1 MISEVAHLECVR
13 LLELLTN
20 ARVQESWSWVFMT
33 PVDIPG
39 YDQVVKKPMD
49 LGTIT
54 KNLGSKPSRCRFKSH
69 EKFARDV
76 RLVFHNALVY
86 NKDDQDVKGS
96 VYAAAQHLLRVF
108 ETAYAKAIDSV
119 LKADDVKVAAE
130 KEAHREKKKK
140 RRKGE
145 GEKGK
150 KTKEETSHHF
160 QSSSSGSSSSKLTE
174 LQAKEGEKRERKDDG
189 EGEDEGSSKHR
200 HKHHK
205 KDKKAKKKSKKKSKD
220 RDRDRD
226 REKTRH
232 SSSRS
237 GENKKKAHRS
247 DHLNQGAAPRGSGAE
262 NVVEGRAVAVSNMN
276 DVTPPATTGS
286 VVPPSSSVVV
296 KQEPVADRAL
306 VNKMPDS
313 EVAVCLALIMRLI
326 KYKDG
331 NISPAAPFLQPVDV
345 THFPDYRIKVL
356 NRMHLYGVQK
366 KLRSGSYSTIDAF
379 AYDVRLIFSNCLV
392 YNSDVVVSKVM
403 RNHAVT
409 LMKLFESQF
418 AKIGG
423 SWPGIPERWQCH
435 QIIHDVLAHRTDGQ
449 ETAQWF
455 KYPIEAYY
463 DAPDQIPYNYYET
476 VKEPMDIGL
485 VSSRLHLGK
494 FKHVS
499 EFVAGLKLVFDNCI
513 RYWKPDPQG
522 QTYCKSAETLLDVL
536 HARSAVLISSSN
548 NADSSREKQQPSSTT
563 SSINKSLHPSS
574 GQQSSTIMTSV
585 PSREGEATTK
595 KASSSSSMSSK
606 NGKTS
611 KSSKSR
617 ESSGGLPEKG
627 ICLGIM
633 KQLRGHK
640 MKGYGGIE
648 IKTAGPFLTAVDT
661 TKYTDYL
668 AIVSE
673 PMDFA
678 KIERKLKSDR
688 YGSVDEFSAD
698 VHLIFSNC
706 HKYNSDPVEGADI
719 RAMATNLRT
728 YFVKLCNEKLGPLD
742 GMVNGPN
749 GSPPHTSIVPS
760 CPAASEP
767 KLALSAG
774 PIEASTCTAVAGK
787 GSFALQKAMRKSP
800 NKDLLSTPSVV
811 VSSSASPTRE
821 IRKDKSASRSKKEA
835 KADCAGMATLPPVA
849 PLEPAVQGEPE
860 PTAVLETP
868 SLVIKK
874 EVSRD
879 STNSAGLTIEEAK
892 RLRKEMKEKR
902 KKEKREKKEKK
913 KKDKEKKRE
922 KKERSKVLSSVPQES
937 KLPSQG
943 SSTAVSVLPRL
954 ASAAVAEHAPL
965 AAGSA
970 TLAAGSAT
978 PATGSATPAAGS
990 ATPAAGPAAPAAGSA
1005 TPAAG
1010 SATPAARSAASTG
1023 VPFATAPT
1031 AIASK
1036 RGLVEL
1042 HGTASSVPSKKSKRH
1057 KKSDL
1062 TSWETSCERVL
1073 NRLGKIEQVVKL
1085 HFNHPLLEVFPHL
1098 ASEYTALITEPMDLR
1113 TLREQLH
1120 AHALTQAGFLRK
1132 GRLIFRNAV
1141 KFNCADDPA
1150 SIQVRNMSAHL
1161 LWYFDS
1167 LCAELQIHPAP
1178 GEQSRAKR
1186 DELRRE
1192 RVEFVNAVP
1201 VELKAR
1207 ECQKLLRVLNSQKH
1221 DKNCWPFRKSVRVLF
1236 PALSPD
1242 YFDIIK
1248 TPMDLSTIAGKLNEF
1263 EYKSHGEFIR
1273 DLRLTFENAMVYN
1286 RADKDREGWSVYSAA
1301 SHMLAVVEDL
1311 WGDVTLEVTEK
1322 TRRRELLRKER
1333 MNESKRR
1340 RTDVSD
1346 ASGERGD
1353 RAHKHNHLSTGESE
1367 SGHKH
1372 GKHQHEVSGRRVEEA
1387 AGVASIAVS
1396 AASSASMPPK
1406 SPGFTKPGVTSHSV
1420 VGTIVVGSGSGLRD
1434 DNGGMDA
1441 TATRVK
1447 LQLMPNRPNME
1458 RMNKQER
1465 KAEEKRRKRARRE
1478 EEMARTEKRRRTA
1491 VAATDDA
1498 LREAEIRSRR
1508 KQLKLEMAEAVR
1520 LREERDRR
1528 VVEEEA
1534 ERVRRAQMKLNA
1546 AAWTGVLVPAG
1557 GAVSSKRRGF
1567 WAKKHAKLQIPP
1579 AFQPP
1584 AINA

>member
-39 YDQVVKKPMD
+39 YDQVIKKPMD

-76 RLVFHNALVY
+76 RLVFNNALVY

-108 ETAYAKAIDSV
+108 ETAYTKAIDSV
-119 LKADDVKVAAE
+119 LKVDDVKAAAE
-130 KEAHREKKKK
+130 KEAHRETKKKK
-140 RRKGE
+140 RRKE
-145 GEKGK
+145 EEEKTK
-150 KTKEETSHHF
+150 EKKEETSHYF

-174 LQAKEGEKRERKDDG
+174 LQAKEGEKKERRDDG
-189 EGEDEGSSKHR
+189 EGEDEGSKHR
-200 HKHHK
+200 HKHQHK
-205 KDKKAKKKSKKKSKD
+205 KDKKAKKKSKKKSK
-220 RDRDRD
+220 DRDRD

-262 NVVEGRAVAVSNMN
+262 NVVEGRTVTVSKMN

-286 VVPPSSSVVV
+286 VIPPSSSVVV

-306 VNKMPDS
+306 VNKMLDS

-345 THFPDYRIKVL
+345 THFPDYRIKVP

-392 YNSDVVVSKVM
+392 YNSDVIVSKVM

-423 SWPGIPERWQCH
+423 SWPGIPERWKCH

-476 VKEPMDIGL
+476 VKEPMDIGS

-494 FKHVS
+494 YKHVS
-499 EFVAGLKLVFDNCI
+499 EFVVGLKLVFDNCI
-513 RYWKPDPQG
+513 RYWKSDSQG
-522 QTYCKSAETLLDVL
+522 QTYCKSAETLLNVL

-563 SSINKSLHPSS
+563 SSKDKSPHPSS
-574 GQQSSTIMTSV
+574 GQQSSTVMTSV
-585 PSREGEATTK
+585 PNHEGEATTK
-595 KASSSSSMSSK
+595 KALSSSKSSK

-678 KIERKLKSDR
+678 KIERKLRSDR

-749 GSPPHTSIVPS
+749 GSPTHTSIFPS
-760 CPAASEP
+760 FPAASEP
-767 KLALSAG
+767 KLAVSAG
-774 PIEASTCTAVAGK
+774 PIEANTCTATAGK
-787 GSFALQKAMRKSP
+787 GYFALQKAMRKSP

-811 VSSSASPTRE
+811 ASSSASPTRE
-821 IRKDKSASRSKKEA
+821 PKKDKSASRSKKEA
-835 KADCAGMATLPPVA
+835 KADCAGITTLPPVA
-849 PLEPAVQGEPE
+849 PLEPAVLGEPE
-860 PTAVLETP
+860 PTALLEAP
-868 SLVIKK
+868 SCIIKK

-892 RLRKEMKEKR
+892 RLRKEMKVKR

-922 KKERSKVLSSVPQES
+922 KKERSKILSSVPQES

-943 SSTAVSVLPRL
+943 SSTAVSVLPHL
-954 ASAAVAEHAPL
+954 ASAAVAGHASP

-970 TLAAGSAT
+970 TLAAGSASL
-978 PATGSATPAAGS
+978 AAGSATPAAGS
-990 ATPAAGPAAPAAGSA
+990 ATPAAGPAAP
-1005 TPAAG
+1005 
-1010 SATPAARSAASTG
+1010 TG
-1023 VPFATAPT
+1023 VPPATAPA

-1036 RGLVEL
+1036 RGLLEL

-1120 AHALTQAGFLRK
+1120 AHALTQAEFLRK

-1167 LCAELQIHPAP
+1167 LCAELQIYPAP

-1186 DELRRE
+1186 YELRRE
-1192 RVEFVNAVP
+1192 RVDVVNAVP
-1201 VELKAR
+1201 VELKAK

-1221 DKNCWPFRKSVRVLF
+1221 DKNCWPFRKPVRVLF

-1273 DLRLTFENAMVYN
+1273 DMRLTFENAMVYN

-1346 ASGERGD
+1346 VSGERED
-1353 RAHKHNHLSTGESE
+1353 RVHKHNHLSTGESE

-1372 GKHQHEVSGRRVEEA
+1372 GKHQHEVSGYRVEEG
-1387 AGVASIAVS
+1387 AGVASIAAS
-1396 AASSASMPPK
+1396 AASSTSMPPK
-1406 SPGFTKPGVTSHSV
+1406 SPGFTTPGATSHSV

-1557 GAVSSKRRGF
+1557 GAASSKRRVF
-1567 WAKKHAKLQIPP
+1567 WAKKHLKLQIPP

>member
-1 MISEVAHLECVR
+1 MISDVAHVECMR

-39 YDQVVKKPMD
+39 YHEVIKRPMD
-49 LGTIT
+49 LGTIK
-54 KNLGSKPSRCRFKSH
+54 KNLGAKPSRCRFKSH

-108 ETAYAKAIDSV
+108 ETAYTKAIDSV
-119 LKADDVKVAAE
+119 LSADDAKVAAE
-130 KEAHREKKKK
+130 KETHRDTKEKKKK
-140 RRKGE
+140 
-145 GEKGK
+145 K
-150 KTKEETSHHF
+150 KTKEEEAGGEASADEKEKRNALSSTADHR
-160 QSSSSGSSSSKLTE
+160 QSSSSSSGISTTITRLE
-174 LQAKEGEKRERKDDG
+174 GKEEGKDGGRGDERDDG
-189 EGEDEGSSKHR
+189 ESSSKHR
-200 HKHHK
+200 HKHSK

-220 RDRDRD
+220 RDKD
-226 REKTRH
+226 RH

-237 GENKKKAHRS
+237 GESKKKSHRS
-247 DHLNQGAAPRGSGAE
+247 DHVNESTAPRGAGSESA
-262 NVVEGRAVAVSNMN
+262 VEGGALAVSRTI
-276 DVTPPATTGS
+276 DATPLATSGS
-286 VVPPSSSVVV
+286 VVPLSSSLAA
-296 KQEPVADRAL
+296 KQESVVDRAL
-306 VNKMPDS
+306 ENKMSDS
-313 EVAVCLALIMRLI
+313 EVAVCLALITKLI
-326 KYKDG
+326 KYKEG

-345 THFPDYRIKVL
+345 THFPDYRIKVP

-379 AYDVRLIFSNCLV
+379 AYDMRLIFANCLV
-392 YNSDVVVSKVM
+392 YNSDVILSKVM

-409 LMKLFESQF
+409 LMKLFEGLF

-423 SWPGIPERWQCH
+423 SWPGIPERWKCH
-435 QIIHDVLAHRTDGQ
+435 QIIHDILAHRTDGQ

-463 DAPDQIPYNYYET
+463 DSPDQIPYNYYET
-476 VKEPMDIGL
+476 VKEPMDIGS
-485 VSSRLHLGK
+485 VSSKLHLGK
-494 FKHVS
+494 YRHVS

-522 QTYCKSAETLLDVL
+522 QTYCKSAETLLEVL
-536 HARSAVLISSSN
+536 HTRRAILNASSSN
-548 NADSSREKQQPSSTT
+548 AGSSREKHHSSSTSSAKTRTVSASPHSSSAQQPSAV
-563 SSINKSLHPSS
+563 
-574 GQQSSTIMTSV
+574 MTSV
-585 PSREGEATTK
+585 PGREREPTTK
-595 KASSSSSMSSK
+595 KASSSSKSS
-606 NGKTS
+606 KTS

-617 ESSGGLPEKG
+617 DSSGGLPEKG
-627 ICLGIM
+627 VCLGIM

-661 TKYTDYL
+661 TKYPDYL

-728 YFVKLCNEKLGPLD
+728 HFVKLYNEKLGPLD
-742 GMVNGPN
+742 GMVNGSID
-749 GSPPHTSIVPS
+749 SPTFLVQTPTVPS
-760 CPAASEP
+760 FPAAPAP
-767 KLALSAG
+767 KPAV
-774 PIEASTCTAVAGK
+774 STGAIDANACTATTGK
-787 GSFALQKAMRKSP
+787 GSSSLQKAIKRSP
-800 NKDLLSTPSVV
+800 SKDLTSTPSVAS
-811 VSSSASPTRE
+811 SSSASPTRE
-821 IRKDKSASRSKKEA
+821 PKKDKSSTRSKNVA
-835 KADCAGMATLPPVA
+835 KVDCAVVTQAQPVVLLK
-849 PLEPAVQGEPE
+849 PMIQEEPE
-860 PTAVLETP
+860 PAAISESYSSATT
-868 SLVIKK
+868 K
-874 EVSRD
+874 EVFCGS
-879 STNSAGLTIEEAK
+879 SNAAGLTPEEAK

-902 KKEKREKKEKK
+902 KREKREKKEKK
-913 KKDKEKKRE
+913 KRDKEKKRE
-922 KKERSKVLSSVPQES
+922 RKEKSKLLSSVPQERA
-937 KLPSQG
+937 LPANKTG
-943 SSTAVSVLPRL
+943 STAAGVPPPL
-954 ASAAVAEHAPL
+954 ATATAAEHAPPV
-965 AAGSA
+965 AR
-970 TLAAGSAT
+970 SAT
-978 PATGSATPAAGS
+978 PAGVAA
-990 ATPAAGPAAPAAGSA
+990 
-1005 TPAAG
+1005 
-1010 SATPAARSAASTG
+1010 
-1023 VPFATAPT
+1023 ATAPV

-1036 RGLVEL
+1036 RGLAEL
-1042 HGTASSVPSKKSKRH
+1042 HGTASSVPSKKSKKHR
-1057 KKSDL
+1057 KSDL
-1062 TSWETSCERVL
+1062 SSWETPCERVL
-1073 NRLGKIEQVVKL
+1073 NRLGKIEQVMKL
-1085 HFNHPLLEVFPHL
+1085 HFNHPLLEVFPQL
-1098 ASEYTALITEPMDLR
+1098 TSEYTALIKEPMDLR

-1120 AHALTQAGFLRK
+1120 SHALTPAEFLRK
-1132 GRLIFRNAV
+1132 GRLTFQNAV

-1150 SIQVRNMSAHL
+1150 SIQVRNMSTHL

-1192 RVEFVNAVP
+1192 RAEFVNTVP
-1201 VELKAR
+1201 VELKAK

-1236 PALSPD
+1236 PSLSPD
-1242 YFDIIK
+1242 YFDIVK

-1263 EYKSHGEFIR
+1263 EYKVHGEFIR
-1273 DLRLTFENAMVYN
+1273 DVRLTFENAMVYN
-1286 RADKDREGWSVYSAA
+1286 RADKDREGWSVYTAA

-1322 TRRRELLRKER
+1322 ARRRELLRKER

-1340 RTDVSD
+1340 RTDVS
-1346 ASGERGD
+1346 EVIGD
-1353 RAHKHNHLSTGESE
+1353 RENSVHKHDRHSTGASE
-1367 SGHKH
+1367 PGHKLSKHHHEPSGH
-1372 GKHQHEVSGRRVEEA
+1372 RVEEGAGAASVA
-1387 AGVASIAVS
+1387 AGTASRVS
-1396 AASSASMPPK
+1396 PSPPAK
-1406 SPGFTKPGVTSHSV
+1406 STGFATPGATGHSV
-1420 VGTIVVGSGSGLRD
+1420 VGTIVVGNGSGSRD
-1434 DNGGMDA
+1434 DNGGPDA

-1520 LREERDRR
+1520 LREERERR
-1528 VVEEEA
+1528 LAEEEA
-1534 ERVRRAQMKLNA
+1534 ERVRRQQMKLNA
-1546 AAWTGVLVPAG
+1546 AAWTGVLVPAAG
-1557 GAVSSKRRGF
+1557 TAASRKRSGF
-1567 WAKKHAKLQIPP
+1567 WAKKHAKLQIPQ